1 MERSF
6 EISRSGRKI
15 LQQFL
20 DGYTIE
26 QLNAIPP
33 GFNNNLIWNIGH
45 IVVVQ
50 QMLVYGLS
58 GLPMKVSPAMVGRYK
73 RGSVPDGLAT
83 QQDIDELR
91 LLLFANIDQTESDYQ
106 NGIFKDFNAFTT
118 MLGYTVRNVED
129 AIEFNNYHEG
139 VHTGVM
145 MSLRKFV

>member
-106 NGIFKDFNAFTT
+106 DGIFKDFNAFTT

>member
-6 EISRSGRKI
+6 EITRSGRKI
-15 LQQFL
+15 LQQSL

-106 NGIFKDFNAFTT
+106 DGIFKDFNAFTT